1 MNRKFIALSLFSVI
15 IFKFGMAQQPENKAL
30 GKVSYVLKQKLLSG
44 LSPIDNSEYYQNTY
58 SMYFGKNASINYM
71 EMPTAMFKDSKFIN
85 SNKDTIILN
94 AKNIGSDE
102 QLKKVYLETEAR
114 KKSYPPIPVS
124 SYKSY
129 KSNIYYTVN
138 NNQML
143 SLSVVKTDTL
153 PTIQWQ
159 LEDSVKDVN
168 GYEVN
173 KATTYYKGRH
183 YTAWYTKSIP
193 VPAGPWQLNGLP
205 GLILEVEDSS
215 HEIYFE
221 LQSLD
226 LNNNQKYDIIQ
237 PTATYKVVSQQEYNS
252 IIQNKQKQI
261 IKMSAA
267 ANNETGAQPKKLPV
281 FNMQIAS
288 LEK

>member
-1 MNRKFIALSLFSVI
+1 
-15 IFKFGMAQQPENKAL
+15 MAQQPENKAL